1 MSESKKVIF
10 VGGTAYSGSTFFHMM
25 LGNDPHGFACGEV
38 RWSFHPH
45 RSDHVNRLCSCGDP
59 NCWIWQT
66 VLKEGEQKVYE
77 LIFQTFPD
85 VNFIVDSSKSPYWI
99 HDQSNYLRAR
109 GYDVRHL
116 LIWKSPAEFAA
127 SKIKRKEP
135 DWAGDWSK
143 YHRLYFSL
151 IDEFGLIG
159 YQDLSHRPELL
170 AEVCHYV
177 DLPYVAGKENFWEKE
192 HHILG
197 GNYSAKLH
205 LGGKAA
211 KRYATEE
218 HHQQG
223 AQRHQTIY
231 YVDQQDDALAQ
242 EVQKHAA
249 LVADIDDFLKEEEGF
264 RVVRKSEIP
273 GTLRRSSFYLAL
285 GRMKYVGMT
294 KKGQWT
300 YRPDSRRAASLDHS
314 LSGIGNS

>member
-1 MSESKKVIF
+1 MNNAKKVIF

-59 NCWIWQT
+59 NCWIWQR
-66 VLKEGEQKVYE
+66 VLREGEQKVYE
-77 LIFQTFPD
+77 SIFNTFSD
-85 VNFIVDSSKSPYWI
+85 IKFIVDSSKSPYWI
-99 HDQSNYLRAR
+99 HDQSTYLRAQ

-127 SKIKRKEP
+127 SKLKRNQP
-135 DWAGDWSK
+135 DWATAWTN

-151 IDEFGLIG
+151 IEEFGAIS
-159 YQDLSHRPELL
+159 YHELSDNPTVL
-170 AEVCHYV
+170 ADVCRYV
-177 DLPYVAGKENFWEKE
+177 DLPYFAGKENFWEKE

-205 LGGKAA
+205 LGNKAA

-218 HHQQG
+218 HHQEG

-231 YVDQQDDALAQ
+231 YVTQQDEALTH
-242 EVQKHAA
+242 ELHKHAA
-249 LVADIDDFLKEEEGF
+249 LYTDLYHFLKETAGF
-264 RVVRKSEIP
+264 HVARKCMIP
-273 GTLRRSSFYLAL
+273 AKLRRNSLYLAL
-285 GRMKYVGMT
+285 GRAKYVGVT
-294 KKGQWT
+294 KKRQRT
-300 YRPDSRRAASLDHS
+300 YQADSRRVAYQHHAA
-314 LSGIGNS
+314 